1 METARIIPLA
11 VPDRASLVD
20 VAGDRITVER
30 LTLVD
35 AAAAAFLEERSEQ
48 ERAAIAERA
57 FRIGLSALQD
67 AGQRASV
74 DLMRREFEGLLGQ
87 MAATNEQAAGALDR
101 MLRENFA
108 DQEGRLPRTLERF
121 LGDRGALRTFVG
133 DLFDETRRDSAIGHG
148 QRDDAGSFHARRVAG
163 RRAT

>member
-1 METARIIPLA
+1 METARTTPRA

-20 VAGDRITVER
+20 VAGDGITVER

-101 MLRENFA
+101 MLREKFA
-108 DQEGRLPRTLERF
+108 DQEGRSPRTP
-121 LGDRGALRTFVG
+121 G
-133 DLFDETRRDSAIGHG
+133 
-148 QRDDAGSFHARRVAG
+148 
-163 RRAT
+163 